1 MQKTSSNSTDRKF
14 YSVVDPELDKYEGVV
29 LFPDKL
35 AIANEVLRTKKIPEE
50 MRPKVPTEK

>member
-1 MQKTSSNSTDRKF
+1 MQKTSSTPTDRKF

-35 AIANEVLRTKKIPEE
+35 AIANEVLRTKELPKAL
-50 MRPKVPTEK
+50 RPKVPAEK